1 MILML
6 LNLSEDDLRLRAVL
20 VLVLLVQSSA
30 FHRNLH
36 HSTER
41 DDSDSSAD
49 AFLLIPNSS
58 CTARCRKEQ
67 YYGLK
72 GTPYMVTIT

>member
-41 DDSDSSAD
+41 DDSSAD
-49 AFLLIPNSS
+49 AFLLILNSR